1 MTLEATQ
8 LVQAF
13 DDVGSTSTMESQQE
27 KEFIF
32 QILKSRSENTSSL
45 PDKLGL
51 NENEYADFIDYYQQ
65 LGLSFDEVIFDEVNI
80 EKATFDKVRI
90 DKNRASK
97 TEVRQELFEL
107 REEEWYELVIL
118 MLSYSKNNS
127 IQEVWM
133 AKILAAACLGDS
145 HLWRDIGMASRS
157 MLKDLIEYY
166 FPSLAKKNT
175 QNMRW
180 KKFFY
185 KQLCEA
191 EGHYVCRAPSC
202 DICPTYND
210 CFGVEE

>member
-8 LVQAF
+8 LVPAF
-13 DDVGSTSTMESQQE
+13 DDVGSISTIDSQQE
-27 KEFIF
+27 REFIS

-51 NENEYADFIDYYQQ
+51 NEHEYADFVDHYQQ
-65 LGLSFDEVIFDEVNI
+65 LGLSFDDVIFDEVNL

-97 TEVRQELFEL
+97 IEVRQELFEL
-107 REEEWYELVIL
+107 REEEWYELVTL

-133 AKILAAACLGDS
+133 AKILAAACLGDN
-145 HLWRDIGMASRS
+145 HLWRDVGMASRS
-157 MLKDLIEYY
+157 MLRDLIEYY
-166 FPSLAKKNT
+166 FPTLAIKNT

-185 KQLCEA
+185 KQLCET